1 MIEAHQKGVAY
12 ELVLPIVDESDP
24 ASFLTGAAF
33 TAVFYFKD
41 GAGAWTTFV
50 PADAFSE
57 IGATGVYE
65 ITLSAAEMNHD
76 YVLCVVT
83 DATIADTVVKIDLTG
98 RDSDVIRRFVSN
110 DNTFDPTNAV
120 RTILDDDGAT
130 TFATITTTEPTV
142 DTVKETVT

>member
-1 MIEAHQKGVAY
+1 MIEAHQKGAAY

-24 ASFLTGAAF
+24 ASFLTSAAF

-41 GAGAWTTFV
+41 GAGAWSTFV
-50 PADAFSE
+50 PADAFAE

-65 ITLSAAEMNHD
+65 ISLSAAEMDHD
-76 YVLCVVT
+76 YVLCIVSG
-83 DATIADTVVKIDLTG
+83 AAIADSMVKIDMTG
-98 RDSDVIRRFVSN
+98 RDSDVVRRFVAN
-110 DNTFDPTNAV
+110 DNVFDPTAAQ
-120 RTILDDDGAT
+120 RTIFDDDGVT